1 MFDFTKKEGSAALA
15 FLVAGSAWFVVGTI
29 YGFLSALTLV
39 APEIFN
45 NLPGLVFSRM
55 RPIHVNTVLFGF
67 VTTTL
72 MGAGLHYTPALLKTR
87 LRSERLAWVGFL
99 FWNAAILSGPLT
111 FSFGISQGR
120 EYAEYIW
127 IFDVCIMIALV
138 LMAIDL
144 VMTISIRKEKTLYVS
159 VWYFTMTFFWTIG
172 FYPIGNVMWHP
183 STGSLPG
190 LLDSLLLWSYGHNL
204 PGLLLTPL
212 SLGAAYFVLPRV
224 TRAPIYSHTLSLYAF
239 WTLVALYSHIGGHHI
254 LQAPIPNWL
263 KVMSVVDSF
272 IMVIPVF
279 AVLFN
284 LWLSAR
290 GHGGPL
296 LADPA
301 GRFIIAGT
309 VFYLLTCIQG
319 PVQSLPSVQRITHFT
334 NWTIGHS
341 HLAVLGFVGFMATG
355 ALWHVLPLITGRRLY
370 SPALVNLQFSLMTF
384 GVVGFL
390 IVLTIAGLIQG
401 HSWESGTA
409 VVRVLPELAPYM
421 AMRAA
426 IGVSVLAASFVG
438 LYNLVMTMTKGEPA
452 GAPERLSPL
461 RGITE

>member
-1 MFDFTKKEGSAALA
+1 
-15 FLVAGSAWFVVGTI
+15 
-29 YGFLSALTLV
+29 
-39 APEIFN
+39 
-45 NLPGLVFSRM
+45 
-55 RPIHVNTVLFGF
+55 
-67 VTTTL
+67 
-72 MGAGLHYTPALLKTR
+72 
-87 LRSERLAWVGFL
+87 
-99 FWNAAILSGPLT
+99 
-111 FSFGISQGR
+111 
-120 EYAEYIW
+120 
-127 IFDVCIMIALV
+127 MIALI

-144 VMTISIRKEKTLYVS
+144 TMTILRRTEKTLYVS

-183 STGSLPG
+183 ATGSLNG

-224 TRAPIYSHTLSLYAF
+224 TKAPIYSHTLSLYAF

-290 GHGGPL
+290 GRGGAL

-301 GRFIIAGT
+301 GRFIIGGT

-319 PVQSLPSVQRITHFT
+319 PVQSLPSVQRVTHFT

-341 HLAVLGFVGFMATG
+341 HLAVLGFVGFMATRG
-355 ALWHVLPLITGRRLY
+355 TVAR
-370 SPALVNLQFSLMTF
+370 PA
-384 GVVGFL
+384 
-390 IVLTIAGLIQG
+390 AC
-401 HSWESGTA
+401 
-409 VVRVLPELAPYM
+409 Y
-421 AMRAA
+421 RAA
-426 IGVSVLAASFVG
+426 PLLRRSCQFAIQPHG
-438 LYNLVMTMTKGEPA
+438 
-452 GAPERLSPL
+452 L
-461 RGITE
+461 RGHRVSHRADHRRARAGPLLGDTVPPLCGCCPSLPRTWPCGLP

>member
-1 MFDFTKKEGSAALA
+1 MFEFTKKEGSAALA
-15 FLVAGSAWFVVGTI
+15 FLIAGSVWFVVGTL
-29 YGFLSALTLV
+29 YGLLSAITLV

-45 NLPGLVFSRM
+45 NIPELVFSRM

-87 LRSERLAWVGFL
+87 LWSEPLAWVGFL

-127 IFDVCIMIALV
+127 IFDVCIMIALI

-144 VMTISIRKEKTLYVS
+144 TMTILRRTEKTLYVS

-183 STGSLPG
+183 ATGSLNG

-290 GHGGPL
+290 GRGGAL

-301 GRFIIAGT
+301 GRFIIGGT

-319 PVQSLPSVQRITHFT
+319 PVQSLPSVQRVTHFT

-341 HLAVLGFVGFMATG
+341 HLAVLGFVAFMATG

-370 SPALVNLQFSLMTF
+370 SAALVHLQFSLMAF
-384 GVVGFL
+384 GVIGFL
-390 IVLTIAGLIQG
+390 IVLTIAGLVQG
-401 HSWESGTA
+401 HSWETGTA

-426 IGVSVLAASFVG
+426 IGVSVLVASFIG
-438 LYNLVMTMTKGEPA
+438 FYNLVMTIKKGQPLEESA
-452 GAPERLSPL
+452 GLNGGVAP
-461 RGITE
+461 